1 MQNLKKMNNLEKY
14 KMCSDFVGRK
24 GIIPSYFWN
33 SEIYVV
39 LLAAS
44 LSSSEA
50 SLCTRWHEAK
60 SVIAESDSLLV
71 KGVIMRDTV
80 VLGGTIHVLDNHA
93 GQ

>member
-44 LSSSEA
+44 LSSSECEFVYPLA
-50 SLCTRWHEAK
+50 
-60 SVIAESDSLLV
+60 
-71 KGVIMRDTV
+71 
-80 VLGGTIHVLDNHA
+80 
-93 GQ
+93 